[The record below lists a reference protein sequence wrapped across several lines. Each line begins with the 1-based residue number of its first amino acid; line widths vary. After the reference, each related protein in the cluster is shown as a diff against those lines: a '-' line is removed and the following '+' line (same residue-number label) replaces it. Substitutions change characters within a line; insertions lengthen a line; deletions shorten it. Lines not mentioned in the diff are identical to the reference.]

1 MTIVRMVATLTAVL
15 LMSPLIVAADELYAG
30 MVTLPALKII
40 TPNDGAVVEN
50 PVVII
55 FETQADLSKMTMG
68 GTMKAGETMQEGTMT
83 MRPHLHIDLD
93 RRVTMPTMKH
103 ITRVGSLR
111 YQYSLGSV
119 GQGKH
124 TIRVYWADAKHHKP
138 IGKVHAFS
146 ITVKKTRPGGGA

>member
-1 MTIVRMVATLTAVL
+1 MPIVRVVATLTAL
-15 LMSPLIVAADELYAG
+15 RLISPINGAAEELYAG
-30 MVTLPALKII
+30 TATLPAPKII
-40 TPNDGAVVEN
+40 SPNDGAVVEN
-50 PVVII
+50 PVVIV
-55 FETQADLSKMTMG
+55 FETQANLSKMTMG
-68 GTMKAGETMQEGTMT
+68 GMRMGGEKVQEGTMI

-124 TIRVYWADAKHHKP
+124 TIRVYWADAKRHKP

-146 ITVKKTRPGGGA
+146 ITVRKTRPGGT